1 MSDNASSNKQEY
13 PKASD
18 FMVYGGLLAYFAG
31 LLLLISFASPYWLQS
46 FEETFSSF
54 KNMGLWEYCFDQFR
68 FPNYQ
73 FDHLFDGCNWIF
85 SHELY
90 LIREWLVPGWLMVVQ
105 TCVTLALI
113 LSIIS
118 QVLIACIV
126 CRYPLRL
133 VLEYEW
139 LLSGICFIGQVSCAF
154 FLFLAVSIFG
164 GEAYRKDWMMYPQYN
179 YISWSFGLCVCS
191 MFFHLFAAV
200 AIFFDT
206 RNLYENREQSNSLVM
221 QMYPTQRAHMTHHMG
236 VPLYPSQSSHGG
248 YL

>member
-18 FMVYGGLLAYFAG
+18 SMVYGGLLAYFAG
-31 LLLLISFASPYWLQS
+31 LLLLIAFASPYWLES
-46 FEETFSSF
+46 FDETFSSF

-85 SHELY
+85 SQELY

-113 LSIIS
+113 IS
-118 QVLIACIV
+118 LFAQIMIAAIV

-139 LLSGICFIGQVSCAF
+139 LLSGICFICQVASGF
-154 FLFLAVSIFG
+154 FLFLAVCIFG
-164 GEAYRKDWMMYPQYN
+164 GEAYRRDWMMYPQYN
-179 YISWSFGLCVCS
+179 FISWSYGLCVCS
-191 MFFHLFAAV
+191 MFFHLFSAA
-200 AIFFDT
+200 AIYFDT

-221 QMYPTQRAHMTHHMG
+221 QMYPTQRAHIGHMG